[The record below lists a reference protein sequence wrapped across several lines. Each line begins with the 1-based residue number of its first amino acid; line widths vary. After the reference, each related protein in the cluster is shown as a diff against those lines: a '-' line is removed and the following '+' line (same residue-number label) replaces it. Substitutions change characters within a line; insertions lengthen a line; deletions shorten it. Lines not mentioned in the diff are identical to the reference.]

1 MNLQVFVNSWFPS
14 NDLESSTAV
23 GYEDPNGFSGPW
35 SLVSYA
41 VCADPPPGLE
51 LVRRQTVSS
60 NDEIQTITASCP
72 AGKYLTGLAG
82 GLQSAGGNGV
92 IDDIVPDAGLSKV
105 TVTGIAGEGG
115 VPNPWTVDAYAICA
129 NI

>member
-1 MNLQVFVNSWFPS
+1 
-14 NDLESSTAV
+14 
-23 GYEDPNGFSGPW
+23 
-35 SLVSYA
+35 VSYA